1 MSTKFK
7 VETIAMTALVMY
19 LMISDNPAPLAIM
32 AAAGF
37 GFKAMIDKLY
47 ADFKS
52 TENYNEELK
61 KASKK

>member
-1 MSTKFK
+1 MGTKFK
-7 VETIAMTALVMY
+7 VETVAMTALVIY

-52 TENYNEELK
+52 TDDYDEELK
-61 KASKK
+61 KVSK